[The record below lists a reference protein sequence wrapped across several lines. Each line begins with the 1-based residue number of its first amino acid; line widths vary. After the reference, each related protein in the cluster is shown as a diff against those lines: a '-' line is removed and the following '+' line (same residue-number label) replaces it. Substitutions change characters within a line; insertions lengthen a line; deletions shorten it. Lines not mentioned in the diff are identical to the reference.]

1 MPIRYVTSWNNK
13 AINQIIDVRS
23 PSEFHE
29 DHIPGST
36 NLPVLNDEE
45 RKLVGSIYKND
56 SPFKAKKLG
65 ASLISKNIAMHI
77 KKKFI
82 NNPGSWK
89 PLIYCWRGGQRS
101 NAIAI
106 ILSEIGWEV
115 FLLKGG
121 YKTYR
126 KEINNSLNSIIN
138 NYKYIV
144 LRGKTGTAKTKIL
157 EMIINK
163 GGYALNLENLA
174 KHKGSL
180 LGKLPKSSQP
190 SQKYFESLIYF
201 ELKKLRKNKP
211 VLVESESSKIGNLY
225 LPSNLLYKIENSP
238 CIDIESNIDARASY
252 LVKDYSKFIL
262 KKNSFNE
269 LFLYASSKLGKEVV
283 NKWKKNYENKNWKE
297 LALQLIVEYYDPLYS
312 HKKNQKKNLSIE
324 SHNFKTLNH
333 ASIEK
338 FCTYL
343 TKKLF

>member
-29 DHIPGST
+29 DHIPGSA

-180 LGKLPKSSQP
+180 LGKYPKSSQP

-238 CIDIESNIDARASY
+238 CIDIESNINARASY

-269 LFLYASSKLGKEVV
+269 LFLYASSKLGKKVV

-312 HKKNQKKNLSIE
+312 HKKNLKKNLSIE
-324 SHNFKTLNH
+324 SHNFKTLNQ
-333 ASIEK
+333 ASIKK
-338 FCTYL
+338 FCSYL
-343 TKKLF
+343 IKKLF

>member
-1 MPIRYVTSWNNK
+1 MPIRYLTSWNNK

-77 KKKFI
+77 KKRFI

-101 NAIAI
+101 NALAI

-163 GGYALNLENLA
+163 GGYA
-174 KHKGSL
+174 
-180 LGKLPKSSQP
+180 
-190 SQKYFESLIYF
+190 
-201 ELKKLRKNKP
+201 
-211 VLVESESSKIGNLY
+211 
-225 LPSNLLYKIENSP
+225 
-238 CIDIESNIDARASY
+238 
-252 LVKDYSKFIL
+252 
-262 KKNSFNE
+262 
-269 LFLYASSKLGKEVV
+269 
-283 NKWKKNYENKNWKE
+283 
-297 LALQLIVEYYDPLYS
+297 
-312 HKKNQKKNLSIE
+312 
-324 SHNFKTLNH
+324 
-333 ASIEK
+333 
-338 FCTYL
+338 
-343 TKKLF
+343 

>member
-157 EMIINK
+157 EIIISK

-269 LFLYASSKLGKEVV
+269 LFLYASSKLGKKVV

-312 HKKNQKKNLSIE
+312 HKKNLKKNLSIE
-324 SHNFKTLNH
+324 SHYFKTLNQ

-338 FCTYL
+338 FCSYL
-343 TKKLF
+343 IKKLY

>member
-1 MPIRYVTSWNNK
+1 MPIRYIKRWYNK
-13 AINQIIDVRS
+13 TINQIIDVRS

-29 DHIPGST
+29 DHIPGSI
-36 NLPVLNDEE
+36 NLPVLYDEE
-45 RKLVGSIYKND
+45 RKLIGSIYKND
-56 SPFKAKKLG
+56 SSFKAKKLG

-126 KEINNSLNSIIN
+126 KEVNNSLNSIIN

-180 LGKLPKSSQP
+180 LGKLSKSSQP

-333 ASIEK
+333 DSIEK
-338 FCTYL
+338 FCSYL
-343 TKKLF
+343 IKKLY

>member
-29 DHIPGST
+29 DHIPGSA

-157 EMIINK
+157 EIIINK

-201 ELKKLRKNKP
+201 ELKKLKKNKP

-297 LALQLIVEYYDPLYS
+297 LALQLIVEYYVL
-312 HKKNQKKNLSIE
+312 LS
-324 SHNFKTLNH
+324 F
-333 ASIEK
+333 
-338 FCTYL
+338 
-343 TKKLF
+343 

>member
-1 MPIRYVTSWNNK
+1 MPIRYIKRWYNK
-13 AINQIIDVRS
+13 TINQIIDVRS

-29 DHIPGST
+29 DHIPGSI
-36 NLPVLNDEE
+36 NLPVLYDEE
-45 RKLVGSIYKND
+45 RKLIGSIYKND
-56 SPFKAKKLG
+56 SSFKAKKLG

-126 KEINNSLNSIIN
+126 KEVNNSLNSIIN

-180 LGKLPKSSQP
+180 LGKLSKSSQP

-312 HKKNQKKNLSIE
+312 HKKNQKNNSVIEYLKLKNLSK
-324 SHNFKTLNH
+324 N
-333 ASIEK
+333 SINK
-338 FCTYL
+338 LCKYL
-343 TKKLF
+343 IKQYL